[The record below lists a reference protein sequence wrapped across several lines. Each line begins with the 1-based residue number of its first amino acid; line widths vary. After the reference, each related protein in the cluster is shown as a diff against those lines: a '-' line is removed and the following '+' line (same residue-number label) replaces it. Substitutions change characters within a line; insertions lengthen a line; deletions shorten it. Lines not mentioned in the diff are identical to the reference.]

1 MTQKSISNCR
11 IISNVML
18 TQNHYRMEI
27 ETPEIAVNAKPGHF
41 VMLKADEDTFD
52 PLLNIPLG
60 IFEKTAHS
68 ISVLYQVIGP
78 GTIKLT
84 HKRSNDLIRV
94 LGPLG
99 NTFNTSLAEIKP
111 KIKVLLVAGGCGMAP
126 LFSLIE
132 PFRKLNHEVE
142 VYIGVR
148 SKSELFYEEQ
158 IQLLGAKLFVSTAD
172 GSLGYQGYITDLLLS
187 HLVVS
192 EYQSGHDLIYAAG
205 PDPMLI
211 VLAKL
216 ALKLGIPAEVS
227 MDAYMACGIG
237 ACLGCAIKTKTGYKH
252 CCIDGPVFDIH
263 EIV

>member
-1 MTQKSISNCR
+1 MTKKSILNCR
-11 IISNVML
+11 IISNTML
-18 TQNHYRMEI
+18 NENHCRMEI
-27 ETPEIAVNAKPGHF
+27 EAPEIAKHAKPGHF
-41 VMLKADEDTFD
+41 VMLKADENTYD

-60 IFEKTAHS
+60 VFEITTHS
-68 ISVLYQVIGP
+68 ISVLFQVIGP
-78 GTIKLT
+78 GTLKLSK
-84 HKRSNDLIRV
+84 KRPNDLIRV

-99 NTFNTSLAEIKP
+99 NTFNTSLAEVRP

-142 VYIGVR
+142 VYVGVR
-148 SKSELFYEEQ
+148 SKSELFYEQQ
-158 IQLLGAKLFVSTAD
+158 IQALGAKLFVSTAD
-172 GSLGYQGYITDLLLS
+172 GSFGYQGYITDLLMQ

-227 MDAYMACGIG
+227 MDAYMSCGIG
-237 ACLGCAIKTKTGYKH
+237 ACLGCAIETKGGYKH

-263 EIV
+263 KVV